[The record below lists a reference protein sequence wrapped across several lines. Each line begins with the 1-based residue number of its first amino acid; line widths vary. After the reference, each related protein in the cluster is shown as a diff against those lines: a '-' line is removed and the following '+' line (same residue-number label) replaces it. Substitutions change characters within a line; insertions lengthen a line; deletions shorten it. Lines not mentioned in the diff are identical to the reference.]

1 MREREGEGYDGRAT
15 RERNKRPLSIVCL
28 GEVEQRTPIREG
40 GRKQERGGGVQGFRI
55 KSRESLTLPRRL
67 QLDPIRW
74 EAMRGLDL
82 VRLKT

>member
-1 MREREGEGYDGRAT
+1 MARRGHTFRVARWRGRGKKGVREREGEGYDGRAT

-55 KSRESLTLPRRL
+55 KSRES
-67 QLDPIRW
+67 
-74 EAMRGLDL
+74 
-82 VRLKT
+82 